1 VVGAGL
7 LGLAGARALGRRGLE
22 VVVLEADTPGHAR
35 AGSKGNARI
44 FRLGYPD
51 PLYVQM
57 ALHALDLWNQLEDE
71 TGHTLLHVT
80 GQLSFGP
87 DMEAVANVLEAG
99 GVDHNRL
106 SATEVAS
113 RFPALRIDGPALFEP
128 ASGVLAADDCL
139 RALHESGP
147 FTLRSGTSVVALQ
160 EDADEVEVLLS
171 GEESLVADVVL
182 NCAGHHAM
190 SLMPG
195 LRCPSARPPTLQQ
208 VVYMAASDQQ
218 PAVPVFIEWGPQM
231 IYGLPVA
238 GHYLYKVAQHVPGP
252 ALESDVDWLHDDP
265 DLLTTLTDAVR
276 RLLPGLDPIPVSSER
291 CVYDNTVDTAFVLD
305 RVGRIVVGCGTSGHG
320 FKFGPLLGEILADL
334 ATGSPPPVPL
344 DRFAL
349 SRSFLRALPDPAP
362 GS

>member
-22 VVVLEADTPGHAR
+22 VVVLETASPGHEH

-57 ALHALDLWNQLEDE
+57 ALQSLDLWRALENE

-87 DMEAVANVLEAG
+87 DVEGVADALDDG
-99 GVDHNRL
+99 GVGYDRL
-106 SATEVAS
+106 SATETAA
-113 RFPALRIDGPALFEP
+113 RFPALRIDGPSLFES
-128 ASGVLAADDCL
+128 ASGVLAADGCL
-139 RALHESGP
+139 RALHESSP
-147 FTLRSGTSVVALQ
+147 FTLRSGTSVVALE
-160 EDADEVEVLLS
+160 EDADEVVVLLS
-171 GEESLVADVVL
+171 DGECLAADVVL
-182 NCAGHHAM
+182 NCAGHQAM

-208 VVYMAASDQQ
+208 VVYMATVADQ
-218 PAVPVFIEWGPQM
+218 PALPVFIEWGPDM
-231 IYGLPVA
+231 VYGLPVA
-238 GHYLYKVAQHVPGP
+238 GHQLYKVAQHVPGP
-252 ALESDVDWLHDDP
+252 ELEADVDWLHDDP
-265 DLLTTLTDAVR
+265 DLLATLTDAVR
-276 RLLPGLDPIPVSSER
+276 RLLPGLDPTPQSSER
-291 CVYDNTVDTAFVLD
+291 CVYDNTVDADFVLD

-334 ATGSPPPVPL
+334 ATGSPPPLPL

-349 SRSFLRALPDPAP
+349 SRSFLRALPDPRHE
-362 GS
+362 S